1 MHFSYHS
8 RVTSTLLL
16 NSTLLHSHLCRLDWR
31 SLDAVGCIKQNTI
44 TTITPAI
51 DLYHLNTIDTIK
63 MATSA
68 AFALRKKFH
77 PLPFP
82 GAIIISSHFFRKVKY
97 VLIIAI
103 IIYHLL

>member
-1 MHFSYHS
+1 MRFSYHF
-8 RVTSTLLL
+8 RVTSTLL
-16 NSTLLHSHLCRLDWR
+16 NNTLLHSHLCKLDCH
-31 SLDAVGCIKQNTI
+31 SLDAVGCIKQITI

-51 DLYHLNTIDTIK
+51 DPYHLNTTTDTIK

-82 GAIIISSHFFRKVKY
+82 GAIIISSHFVRKVKY

-103 IIYHLL
+103 IIYHLQ